1 LQHGELTLDEAADRL
16 NVSAMTVL
24 RMIRRG
30 VVPARQL
37 CKGAPWV
44 IKVADIDTEAARQE
58 AGSHRRAPLTA
69 DPSQQALVF
78 Q

>member
-1 LQHGELTLDEAADRL
+1 
-16 NVSAMTVL
+16 MTVL

-30 VVPARQL
+30 IVPARQL

-44 IKVADIDTEAARQE
+44 IKVADIDTKAARSE
-58 AGSHRRAPLTA
+58 VGGRHRAPLTA
-69 DPSQQALVF
+69 DPTQQILVF

>member
-1 LQHGELTLDEAADRL
+1 
-16 NVSAMTVL
+16 MTVL

-30 VVPARQL
+30 VIPAQHL

-44 IKVADIDTEAARQE
+44 IKVEDIETEGVRTEVGGQ
-58 AGSHRRAPLTA
+58 RRGPLTA
-69 DPSQQALVF
+69 DPDQQLMSF

>member
-1 LQHGELTLDEAADRL
+1 
-16 NVSAMTVL
+16 MTVL

-30 VVPARQL
+30 DVPARQL

-44 IKVADIDTEAARQE
+44 IKVADIDTEAVRTA
-58 AGSHRRAPLTA
+58 AGSRRRIPLTA
-69 DPSQQALVF
+69 DPAQQALIL